1 MKGGLL
7 KTEEKT
13 RARRRIA
20 PAWASQPVPFSE
32 KWDVSELKI
41 VTVFLFFF
49 FVEEGGI
56 QDRDE

>member
-32 KWDVSELKI
+32 KKDVSELKI
-41 VTVFLFFF
+41 VMVLLFFLLRK
-49 FVEEGGI
+49 EGFNV
-56 QDRDE
+56 